1 MIAKLI
7 YNLPE
12 DETEFKWARNGYE
25 YWQELKE
32 LQRTLEDLYDDCP
45 YKHAEDVVE
54 YLWERF
60 VVNPS
65 VDIDK

>member
-25 YWQELKE
+25 YWSELKD
-32 LQRTLEDLYDDCP
+32 LQRELEELSGHCRF
-45 YKHAEDVVE
+45 KHAEDVVE
-54 YLWERF
+54 YLWDRF
-60 VVNPS
+60 VANAS
-65 VDIDK
+65 IAIDV